1 MAGLDPAIQCH
12 TEFIGFF
19 VDGPVKPGHDN
30 WVFCGRTDFFTRSF
44 AGMTPV
50 RNYSTGFRITQGAKR
65 LRARVAFRLS
75 SAAIK

>member
-30 WVFCGRTDFFTRSF
+30 WGFLRPYRFFHTL
-44 AGMTPV
+44 
-50 RNYSTGFRITQGAKR
+50 FRGNDGAIACL
-65 LRARVAFRLS
+65 LR
-75 SAAIK
+75 